1 MTKTSST
8 MTGTLIARLT
18 TPRTI
23 SPPLPIRYIY
33 VLWTRKRSGT
43 LRLPTRADNLGY
55 ASPVRPR
62 QHRGTLAEREVAL
75 DRKDKVEE
83 WQRTS

>member
-18 TPRTI
+18 TPRTF
-23 SPPLPIRYIY
+23 SPPLPIRYDY
-33 VLWTRKRSGT
+33 VSDRKSSGT
-43 LRLPTRADNLGY
+43 LRLLTGTDNLGY

-62 QHRGTLAEREVAL
+62 QHRERSQSE
-75 DRKDKVEE
+75 K
-83 WQRTS
+83 